1 MFDFKGVIFD
11 LDGTLADSMNIW
23 DQIDIDFL
31 AKRGIKVPDDYMHA
45 IAHLGSYETATY
57 TINRFNLSDTP
68 EELIAEW
75 VEMAKDAYSV
85 IPPKDGALEFVNYL
99 FENKVKIAVASATER
114 ELIEMFLCSQNIL
127 EKIDTIV
134 TISDVKRGKEF
145 PDIYFK
151 CAENMNLDP
160 KDCMVCEDLL
170 VAVKGAKSGGFYT
183 VGVYDEYSK
192 SNTDSI
198 KECSDKFIYSF
209 YELMEKEAD

>member
-1 MFDFKGVIFD
+1 
-11 LDGTLADSMNIW
+11 
-23 DQIDIDFL
+23 
-31 AKRGIKVPDDYMHA
+31 MHA

-68 EELIAEW
+68 EALIAEW

-85 IPPKDGALEFVNYL
+85 IAPKDGALEFVNYL

-192 SNTDSI
+192 NNTDSI